1 MHTKGI
7 HQMFQGSDRIVWIVL
22 SGSFV
27 RDTLEGI
34 ELKAER
40 QSVDGM
46 RDEELR
52 SDRSI
57 RIGREGKIQKILWR
71 CNDTSLSHL
80 LQM

>member
-1 MHTKGI
+1 M
-7 HQMFQGSDRIVWIVL
+7 
-22 SGSFV
+22 

-46 RDEELR
+46 RDEELS

-71 CNDTSLSHL
+71 CNDTSVSHL